1 MKFAE
6 SLENGP
12 HANLA
17 KFSGEWT
24 GTTKT
29 WFEPDVVADESPMT
43 GTIKV
48 ILGGR
53 FLMHEYSGS
62 LQGKPFDGLAIF
74 GFDIA
79 TNKFQMAWVDSFHM
93 STGIM
98 FSEGD
103 AGDKFSAFGTYFTGP
118 DTPRWGWRTEIE
130 QIDDD
135 NIVITAYNVE
145 PDSADQIATETRYTR
160 KV

>member
-1 MKFAE
+1 MKLAE

-17 KFSGEWT
+17 KFAGEWT

-29 WFEPDVVADESPMT
+29 WFEPDVVADESPMS

-62 LQGKPFDGLAIF
+62 LQGKPFEGVAIF

-93 STGIM
+93 STG
-98 FSEGD
+98 
-103 AGDKFSAFGTYFTGP
+103 
-118 DTPRWGWRTEIE
+118 
-130 QIDDD
+130 
-135 NIVITAYNVE
+135 
-145 PDSADQIATETRYTR
+145 
-160 KV
+160 

>member
-6 SLENGP
+6 SLEHGP

-17 KFSGEWT
+17 KFAGEWT

-62 LQGKPFDGLAIF
+62 LQGKEFEGVAIF

-103 AGDKFSAFGTYFTGP
+103 GADEFSAFGTYFTGP
-118 DTPRWGWRTEIE
+118 DTPRWGWRTELE

-145 PDSADQIATETRYTR
+145 PDSDDQIATETRYSR

>member
-6 SLENGP
+6 SLESGP

-17 KFSGEWT
+17 RFAGEWT

-62 LQGKPFDGLAIF
+62 LQGKPFEGVAIF

-93 STGIM
+93 SSGIM

-103 AGDKFSAFGTYFTGP
+103 AGEKFSAFGTYFTGP
-118 DTPRWGWRTEIE
+118 NTPRWGWRTELE
-130 QIDDD
+130 MIDED

>member
-12 HANLA
+12 HASLA
-17 KFSGEWT
+17 KFAGEWT

-62 LQGKPFDGLAIF
+62 LQGKVFDGVAIF

-103 AGDKFSAFGTYFTGP
+103 GADKFSAFGTYFTGP
-118 DTPRWGWRTEIE
+118 DTPRWGWRTELE
-130 QIDDD
+130 QVDDD

-145 PDSADQIATETRYTR
+145 PDSDDQIATETRYTR
-160 KV
+160 C

>member
-1 MKFAE
+1 MKFQE
-6 SLENGP
+6 SLSSGP
-12 HANLA
+12 HSQLA
-17 KFSGEWT
+17 KFAGEWA

-29 WFEPDVVADESPMT
+29 WFEPDVVADESPVSGKIT
-43 GTIKV
+43 P

-53 FLMHEYSGS
+53 FLLHEYSGS
-62 LQGKPFDGLAIF
+62 LQGKPFDGVAIF

-98 FSEGD
+98 FSEGE
-103 AGDKFSAFGTYFTGP
+103 AANKFSAFGTYYTGP
-118 DTPRWGWRTEIE
+118 DTPRWGWRTELE

-145 PDSADQIATETRYTR
+145 PESDDQKATETRYTR